1 MGWCLMPVFQFG
13 FVLGAAD
20 KPGRFAAI
28 DLDLGPEQAIAQCLS
43 GGIRAFLAMAGAF
56 AHSLGVY
63 SAGVSPDELLVLVK
77 N

>member
-28 DLDLGPEQAIAQCLS
+28 DLELGPEQATAQCLG
-43 GGIRAFLAMAGAF
+43 GGIKWFMAVAGTF
-56 AHSLGVY
+56 GHNWEVY
-63 SAGVSPDELLVLVK
+63 PPGVSPDELLDPRE